1 MSAQIRYVWSKQNKA
16 GIDFHPYRA
25 VFEPGRALGNNVLEG
40 TIKLGEWDSAKS
52 QYMPRAQSAACK
64 VKLVSGDD
72 NGGGWGWKLN
82 KFVWSDG
89 LNAVKQPVSWVGFG
103 LSIERESG
111 RFVKVHLDG
120 RKVIDYESPVRVAS
134 GQARLWATQNTRAYF
149 TKLHPSLPNQTLQA
163 AQSNGWTA
171 SQYTSPPNVMPTAYQ
186 GVFSKDNINNVYLSG
201 LQRKSAMFAE
211 DNLLASWY
219 QRSSP
224 KVIGV
229 KDRGGV
235 YAARMPALNEVSLRA
250 TYNRNSN
257 KLESRLAVEVDV
269 PFKGCRMLVTDLRV
283 KGDVSAHYKRAMGDP
298 TTPDV
303 TFTIPSV
310 AGGMASVDLNST
322 GLSAVALVNWPNL
335 GTVPRVSGTGGT
347 AKSLA
352 DIRLDNVQVSL
363 KAQILDSNFRVVDF
377 FDGTLSMPS
386 ASLGNPMGGHELFA
400 PIWDSKVAA
409 ANGYGPGKIN
419 VVLDSSANPQF
430 WFAASDVVPAP
441 GSKGSTWDSGIDN
454 IRKLRKVD
462 ISTQVN
468 DPLVNSSEKGWQSR
482 VYAPTYIISGGKWVP
497 NQNETKVLWMPSAHV
512 DPYVKLNTQYTMSQK
527 TRYYF
532 GVNLCRKN
540 DVYQPWGASVGGNDY
555 TIKDP
560 SIGVNN
566 WWAFPDVSRNGVQNT
581 GWLGQVHRGTP
592 WQTLYLKSKEPGIL
606 NVTGFDDVSGIL
618 TVPSHR
624 IISGSRVQ
632 LSGKSPLTWAGVQVD
647 SSGNIAPGQL
657 NGYAEVVSMNEIRLW
672 PVPNASSWNA
682 GQDVLSGRG
691 PVPNTTGL
699 KVQNLQYWKDWA
711 GSEDTKPINDRRL
724 LEAFYVSG
732 GEKVRGRFSINNQRA
747 EAWSGVLDGV
757 SLPYVPSTGVPPR
770 QKRVAGAYTPSMG
783 GAERQIKTMNGAID
797 TRWNIGILQGIG
809 KVRGLGRF
817 KRVTDILAAP
827 ELTDGSPYLPEVIG
841 ATSLPQYYNAP
852 AAVDELDIERIP
864 QQVLSLLK
872 VGGRQFYQTYVFTE
886 QLKPA
891 RRFVIS
897 AKAIKPG
904 VRPDGYVDNYEVTS
918 QSAKVVIFEL
928 VMAREWHESHKR
940 GHFGKFRDENGA
952 LKDLPNP
959 YPKVIGELP
968 IKLDY

>member
-1 MSAQIRYVWSKQNKA
+1 
-16 GIDFHPYRA
+16 
-25 VFEPGRALGNNVLEG
+25 
-40 TIKLGEWDSAKS
+40 
-52 QYMPRAQSAACK
+52 
-64 VKLVSGDD
+64 
-72 NGGGWGWKLN
+72 
-82 KFVWSDG
+82 
-89 LNAVKQPVSWVGFG
+89 
-103 LSIERESG
+103 
-111 RFVKVHLDG
+111 
-120 RKVIDYESPVRVAS
+120 
-134 GQARLWATQNTRAYF
+134 
-149 TKLHPSLPNQTLQA
+149 
-163 AQSNGWTA
+163 
-171 SQYTSPPNVMPTAYQ
+171 
-186 GVFSKDNINNVYLSG
+186 
-201 LQRKSAMFAE
+201 
-211 DNLLASWY
+211 
-219 QRSSP
+219 
-224 KVIGV
+224 
-229 KDRGGV
+229 
-235 YAARMPALNEVSLRA
+235 
-250 TYNRNSN
+250 
-257 KLESRLAVEVDV
+257 
-269 PFKGCRMLVTDLRV
+269 
-283 KGDVSAHYKRAMGDP
+283 
-298 TTPDV
+298 
-303 TFTIPSV
+303 
-310 AGGMASVDLNST
+310 
-322 GLSAVALVNWPNL
+322 
-335 GTVPRVSGTGGT
+335 
-347 AKSLA
+347 
-352 DIRLDNVQVSL
+352 
-363 KAQILDSNFRVVDF
+363 
-377 FDGTLSMPS
+377 
-386 ASLGNPMGGHELFA
+386 
-400 PIWDSKVAA
+400 
-409 ANGYGPGKIN
+409 
-419 VVLDSSANPQF
+419 
-430 WFAASDVVPAP
+430 
-441 GSKGSTWDSGIDN
+441 
-454 IRKLRKVD
+454 
-462 ISTQVN
+462 
-468 DPLVNSSEKGWQSR
+468 
-482 VYAPTYIISGGKWVP
+482 
-497 NQNETKVLWMPSAHV
+497 
-512 DPYVKLNTQYTMSQK
+512 
-527 TRYYF
+527 
-532 GVNLCRKN
+532 
-540 DVYQPWGASVGGNDY
+540 VYQPWGASVGGNDY

-560 SIGVNN
+560 GVGAH
-566 WWAFPDVSRNGVQNT
+566 WWTFPDVSRNGIQNT

-672 PVPNASSWNA
+672 PVPGTSSWNA